1 MNIKSHHHHHHH
13 HHHNNNNKNKNKN
26 NNNNMRGLIEGAGYK
41 YLGIIQADQ
50 IRYTEMKEKVK
61 TEYLRRVRKVLET
74 NTSGESARF

>member
-41 YLGIIQADQ
+41 YLGILQADQ

-74 NTSGESARF
+74 KTSGESTRF